1 MSLNVGIIPARYAST
16 RFPGKPLKLLRG
28 LPVIAHVC
36 AAASKVRNLSRVYV
50 ATDDERIAEAVEH
63 SGHTA
68 IMTRSDHC
76 CGTDRIVEALGKLD
90 VTPDIVVN
98 IQGDEPLIDPVAVE
112 KAIDAL
118 EGSDADWSTLVYPVS
133 REEAQNPNKVKVV
146 LDQKGRALYFSR
158 APIPYPRDDFKA
170 SYFAHIGLYC
180 YKREALLSFA
190 KMPAS
195 PLEQSEK
202 LEQLRALENGMKIV
216 CVKVDG
222 AAPGIDTP
230 EDLAA
235 TEEIL
240 KNRERS

>member
-36 AAASKVRNLSRVYV
+36 AAAAKVRNLSHVYV
-50 ATDDERIAEAVEH
+50 ATDDERIAEAVR
-63 SGHTA
+63 SCGHTP

-90 VTPDIVVN
+90 AAPDIVVN
-98 IQGDEPLIDPVAVE
+98 IQGDEPLIDPMAVE

-118 EGSDADWSTLVYPVS
+118 ENSDADWSTLVYPVS

-180 YKREALLSFA
+180 YKREALFNFA

-195 PLEQSEK
+195 PLESSEK

-240 KNRERS
+240 KARERS